1 MSRMSNERKCCDAV
15 IRVLEEKTGETRRD
29 VWSPEDT
36 PEYEGPQVEI
46 RLRLGSQEYALE
58 HTFVEPFGGE
68 YENSIPLA
76 GLTAVVED
84 ALSAVVP
91 PDARIMVTFP
101 STRALKVKRAEL
113 ESHQKQLEGWALNK
127 APDLYH
133 RAKSERIKRA
143 SSHLG
148 RPDGFP
154 YQVRLTCY
162 FTGSESD
169 NADPVTG
176 GSRFLP
182 DDIHSLFDSSMERA
196 LREKFPKLS
205 RCKQEGARTVLVLE
219 KCDYLVD
226 ASTLRNVIC
235 DLHDLFSEK
244 VAFSDEIYYV
254 DTRNNAGTWHVH
266 SILKNG
272 AFCSD
277 SITRSPRKF
286 AKSSLENLMAM

>member
-46 RLRLGSQEYALE
+46 RLRLGSEEYALE
-58 HTFVEPFGGE
+58 HTFVEPYCGE
-68 YENSIPLA
+68 YKNSIPLV
-76 GLTAVVED
+76 GLAAVVEE
-84 ALSAVVP
+84 ALFAVVP

-101 STRALKVKRAEL
+101 SNQNLKAKGSEL
-113 ESHQKQLEGWALNK
+113 KSHWDRLTEWALDNYEVLFEK
-127 APDLYH
+127 AKLDTF
-133 RAKSERIKRA
+133 RRT
-143 SSHLG
+143 SSISG
-148 RPDGFP
+148 RPEGFRHD
-154 YQVRLTCY
+154 VRLTCHIAD
-162 FTGSESD
+162 SECKFGRGAS
-169 NADPVTG
+169 AA
-176 GSRFLP
+176 SRSLP
-182 DDIHSLFDSSMERA
+182 DDIDTLFASSMEKA
-196 LREKFPKLS
+196 LRKKFPKLS